1 MNGMVRVKLGNENR
15 SPRDSSG
22 ESCVTSV
29 LVRIKTMFKR
39 KFKIKRA
46 TERLHEQDIHWV
58 DEKNFPVKKGERVFL
73 ECEFVKVGKVLSL
86 RTIETGQPITI
97 RDHTWSEILVE
108 DTAEETQN

>member
-1 MNGMVRVKLGNENR
+1 M
-15 SPRDSSG
+15 
-22 ESCVTSV
+22 TSV
-29 LVRIKTMFKR
+29 FERIKTMFKR

-73 ECEFVKVGKVLSL
+73 ECEFVKIGNVLSL
-86 RTIETGQPITI
+86 RTVNTGQPITI
-97 RDHTWSEILVE
+97 RDHTWSEVLVE

>member
-1 MNGMVRVKLGNENR
+1 MVKGANGTTSRR
-15 SPRDSSG
+15 PSDSSG
-22 ESCVTSV
+22 ESSGTLV
-29 LVRIKTMFKR
+29 LERIKIMFKR

-86 RTIETGQPITI
+86 RTVETGQPITI